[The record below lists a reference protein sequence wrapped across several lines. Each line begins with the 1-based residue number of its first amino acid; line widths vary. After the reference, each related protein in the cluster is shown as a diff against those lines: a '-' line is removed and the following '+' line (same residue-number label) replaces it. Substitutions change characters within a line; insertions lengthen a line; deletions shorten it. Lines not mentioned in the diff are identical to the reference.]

1 MSTLKSPGIVI
12 NERAE
17 EFQPTGSI
25 SMNPT
30 VVIGEFD
37 NGEAFV
43 PRTVN
48 LKGLKQFYNSS
59 NSFAYL
65 TAKKILEEDETVTVV
80 RVTENDVTNVQKLKA
95 IKLKISDEDNNSKY
109 FILGIG
115 GKLADAEIDS
125 IDLNKIV
132 LSNDDLTIE
141 LTGTGG
147 GATIYNETFSL
158 VSTDDNSIL
167 NLPRDYGNNDLFLLY
182 ADDLTDFAYTG
193 MDTAEIVTY
202 DFASV
207 SSQAET
213 PMIISNET
221 VPSNLFKI
229 KTRSVGSN
237 LNKEYKIEISNLN
250 TTDKTFDLHIRS
262 FDDSYKYK
270 QKLESFYNLN
280 LDPNSSNY
288 ICKVIGDEYSEIGID
303 GFLSTKGDFANN
315 SNYIYIVPENKLK
328 NGDFVGLLP
337 IGFSS
342 MKNVFLSG
350 NIADF
355 NISVINSGSSNEDN
369 GFDFENNYQMLM
381 PFNDDVEGG
390 GSIGFGDDGGS
401 NYFKVSFAKNS
412 VEPTDGFLLP
422 LYGGYD
428 GSLKIKEYNNL
439 SESNICGFDFS
450 TVDGE
455 VTTTDTEDDSGYKA
469 FDTALKILANFDQ
482 YDFEKIVLNLP
493 YTYCSTL
500 IKRAISFCKV
510 ERKTTSIVVFDVDE
524 KDNAFIKSKAKDLA
538 DDLDTTYAFTAFT
551 NWIKI
556 NDEGKTRFIPE
567 SCLLP
572 KIMSQSDNIGS
583 LWSAP
588 AFVNRGRILDAISVG
603 KISSN
608 DDRDFLYENGINPIK
623 IVRDFGITL
632 YGHRT
637 PTRRDVV
644 TKEIQIRRTS
654 NYIKRFFVSQTE
666 LILGEANT
674 DENKSLF
681 RGRIEPFL
689 NNIVSNGGL
698 ERYELSFGANTP
710 QNRNTLFVELYLFF
724 PSAINFVQLN
734 INVSTSTTTVEE
746 V

>member
-80 RVTENDVTNVQKLKA
+80 RVTENDATNIQSLNA
-95 IKLKISDEDNNSKY
+95 IKFTLTNNASAEFK
-109 FILGIG
+109 FMLGVG
-115 GKLADAEIDS
+115 GKLAGLEVDFADLDEIVSSGNTLTIKLVD
-125 IDLNKIV
+125 
-132 LSNDDLTIE
+132 NDDVALYE
-141 LTGTGG
+141 K
-147 GATIYNETFSL
+147 EFSL
-158 VSTDDNSIL
+158 TSTDDNYIL
-167 NLPRDYGNNDLFLLY
+167 NMDRDYGNNDLFLLY
-182 ADDLTDFAYTG
+182 ADELSGDAPYTLPASG
-193 MDTAEIVTY
+193 DGSPTSVTY
-202 DFASV
+202 NFKSI
-207 SSQAET
+207 SKQAET
-213 PMIISNET
+213 PMIISNES

-237 LNKEYKIEISNLN
+237 LNKKYKIEISNLN
-250 TTDKTFDLHIRS
+250 TSDKTFDLHIRS

-288 ICKVIGDEYSEIGID
+288 ICKVIGDEYSQIGTD
-303 GFLSTKGDFANN
+303 GFLLTKGDFRNN
-315 SNYIYIVPENKLK
+315 SDYIYIEPENKLK
-328 NGDFVGLLP
+328 NGDFIGLLP

-342 MKNVFLSG
+342 MKNVFLDG

-355 NISVINSGSSNEDN
+355 NISVNNNNTSNEDN
-369 GFDFENNYQMLM
+369 GFDFENNSQMLM
-381 PFNDDVEGG
+381 PFNDGIKSE
-390 GSIGFGDDGGS
+390 SIGFGDGDGS
-401 NYFKVSFAKNS
+401 NYFKVSFATDS

-422 LYGGYD
+422 FYGGYD
-428 GSLKIKEYNNL
+428 GSLKIKEYNNINKN
-439 SESNICGFDFS
+439 NICGFDF
-450 TVDGE
+450 DG
-455 VTTTDTEDDSGYKA
+455 DNEDDTGYKA

-524 KDNAFIKSKAKDLA
+524 KDNAFTKSTAKDLA

-556 NDEGKTRFIPE
+556 NDEGKTRFVPE

-644 TKEIQIRRTS
+644 AKEIQIRRTS

-674 DENKSLF
+674 DENRSLF
-681 RGRIEPFL
+681 RDRIEPLL

-734 INVSTSTTTVEE
+734 INVSTSTITVEE

>member
-80 RVTENDVTNVQKLKA
+80 RVTENDATSVQNLNA
-95 IKLKISDEDNNSKY
+95 IK
-109 FILGIG
+109 FILIDNSNAEFKFMLGVG
-115 GKLADAEIDS
+115 GKLAGLAIDFAKS
-125 IDLNKIV
+125 SGVTLLEDI
-132 LSNDDLTIE
+132 LTIKLVDRDNVALYE
-141 LTGTGG
+141 K
-147 GATIYNETFSL
+147 EFSL
-158 VSTDDNSIL
+158 TSTDDNYIL
-167 NLPRDYGNNDLFLLY
+167 NMDRDYGNNDLFLLY
-182 ADDLTDFAYTG
+182 ADELSGDAPYTLL
-193 MDTAEIVTY
+193 
-202 DFASV
+202 ASEDDSPTSV
-207 SSQAET
+207 IYKFTSISKQAET
-213 PMIISNET
+213 PMIISNES

-237 LNKEYKIEISNLN
+237 LNKKYKIEISNLN
-250 TTDKTFDLHIRS
+250 TSDKTFDLHVRD
-262 FDDSYKYK
+262 FDDTYKYK

-288 ICKVIGDEYSEIGID
+288 ICKVIGDEYSEIGTD

-328 NGDFVGLLP
+328 NGDFIGLLP
-337 IGFSS
+337 IGFGS
-342 MKNVFLSG
+342 MKNVFLG
-350 NIADF
+350 ANIVDF

-369 GFDFENNYQMLM
+369 GFDFENNSQMLM
-381 PFNDDVEGG
+381 PFNDKVADE
-390 GSIGFGDDGGS
+390 GSIGFGDGDGS
-401 NYFKVSFAKNS
+401 NYFKVSFATDS

-439 SESNICGFDFS
+439 STTNICGFDF
-450 TVDGE
+450 DG
-455 VTTTDTEDDSGYKA
+455 DNEDDTGYKA

-524 KDNAFIKSKAKDLA
+524 KDNAFTKSTAKDLA

-556 NDEGKTRFIPE
+556 NDEGKTRFVPE

-632 YGHRT
+632 YGHRA